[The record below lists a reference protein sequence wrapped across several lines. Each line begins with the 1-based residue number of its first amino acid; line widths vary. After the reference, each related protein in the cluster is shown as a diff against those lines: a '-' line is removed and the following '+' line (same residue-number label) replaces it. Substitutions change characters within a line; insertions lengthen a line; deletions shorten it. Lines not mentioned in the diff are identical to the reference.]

1 MVCCLMQIYT
11 FATEK
16 SNKFKM
22 SEDIRLKKGLNIK
35 LTGEAEQVYSNAEAA
50 TTYELK
56 PTDFHGLTPK
66 LTVKVGDKVKAGTVL
81 FFDKYNEK
89 VKFCSSVSGEVTDV
103 VRGAKRKILKVVIS
117 ADKELAYEDLSSVSA
132 KDLSRE
138 QIIDKMCTNGVWPFI
153 RQKPYDV
160 IAKPT
165 DMPKS
170 IFISAFNS
178 APISIDNDFALYG
191 KGELFQEGLD
201 IITKLSTGTTHLNI
215 DGYSNPSKVFTDAKG
230 VQINK
235 ISGMHPAGNVGVQIH
250 HIDPINK
257 DDIIWYLTP
266 QDVLTIATLFKEG
279 KYDASRIVAIA
290 GSQINR
296 PKYYRTIGGTT
307 ITNFLKDNIKEGNTR
322 VISGDVL
329 SGTKIDENGTLG
341 FYDYQIT
348 AIPEGDEAE
357 FLGWIKPGLNKFS
370 ASRTFLSWLMP
381 TKKYSLD
388 ANLHGEE
395 RAYVMTG
402 EYEKVLPMDIYPT
415 HLIKAIMIEDIE
427 LMENLGIYEVSPEDF
442 ALCEFVCTSKIEV
455 QKLIRHGL
463 DLVRK
468 ENS

>member
-1 MVCCLMQIYT
+1 MQIYT

-35 LTGEAEQVYSNAEAA
+35 LTGEAEQVYSTVEAA

-81 FFDKYNEK
+81 FMDKYNEN

-103 VRGAKRKILKVVIS
+103 VRGAKRKILKVVVS
-117 ADKELAYEDLSSVSA
+117 ADKEVSYEDLSSASA

-138 QIIDKMCTNGVWPFI
+138 QIIDKMCANGVWPFI

-160 IAKPT
+160 IANPI

-178 APISIDNDFALYG
+178 APITIDNDFALYG

-201 IITKLSTGTTHLNI
+201 IVTKLTTGTTHLNI

-235 ISGMHPAGNVGVQIH
+235 ISGPHPAGNVGVQIH

-279 KYDASRIVAIA
+279 KYDASKIVAIA
-290 GSQINR
+290 GSQISR

-307 ITNFLKDNIKEGNTR
+307 ITNFLKDNTKEGNTR

-329 SGTKIDENGTLG
+329 SGTKIDENGSLG

-348 AIPEGDEAE
+348 VIPEGDEAE
-357 FLGWIKPGLNKFS
+357 FLGWISPGLHKFS
-370 ASRTFLSWLMP
+370 SSRTFLSWLTP

-455 QKLIRHGL
+455 QKLIREGL

>member
-1 MVCCLMQIYT
+1 MQIYT
-11 FATEK
+11 FAIEK
-16 SNKFKM
+16 SNKIKM
-22 SEDIRLKKGLNIK
+22 SEDIRLKKGLNIQ
-35 LTGEAEQVYSNAEAA
+35 LVGEAEQVYFTVNDA

-56 PTDFHGLTPK
+56 PSDFHGLTPK
-66 LTVKVGDKVKAGTVL
+66 LAVKLGDKVKAGTVL

-89 VKFCSSVSGEVTDV
+89 VKFCSPVSGEVTDI
-103 VRGAKRKILKVVIS
+103 VRGAKRRILKVVVT
-117 ADKELAYEDLSSVSA
+117 ADTEIVYEDFSSASA
-132 KDLSRE
+132 SELNRE
-138 QIIDKMCTNGVWPFI
+138 QIIDKLCQSGVWPFI

-160 IAKPT
+160 IANPT

-191 KGELFQEGLD
+191 KAEQFQKGLD
-201 IITKLSTGTTHLNI
+201 VITKLTNGITHLNM
-215 DGYSNPSKVFTDAKG
+215 DGYSNPAKVFTSATG
-230 VQINK
+230 VQLNT
-235 ISGMHPAGNVGVQIH
+235 ISGKHPAGNVGVQVH
-250 HIDPINK
+250 HIDPVNK
-257 DDIIWYLTP
+257 DNVIWYLSP
-266 QDVLTIATLFKEG
+266 QDVLTIAKLFTDG
-279 KYDASRIVAIA
+279 KYDASRIIALA
-290 GSQINR
+290 GSQIKK
-296 PKYYRTIGGTT
+296 PKYYRTISGTV
-307 ITNFLKDNIKEGNTR
+307 INEFLNNNIKEGNTR

-329 SGTKIDENGTLG
+329 TGTKIDENGSLG

-348 AIPEGDEAE
+348 AIPEGDESE
-357 FLGWIKPGLNKFS
+357 FLGWISPGLNKFS

-381 TKKYSLD
+381 TKKYNLN

-427 LMENLGIYEVSPEDF
+427 LMENLGIYEVSAEDF

>member
-1 MVCCLMQIYT
+1 MQIYT
-11 FATEK
+11 FAIEK

-35 LTGEAEQVYSNAEAA
+35 LTGEAEQVYSTAEAA

-81 FFDKYNEK
+81 FMDKYNEK

-103 VRGAKRKILKVVIS
+103 VRGAKRKILKVVVS
-117 ADKELAYEDLSSVSA
+117 ADKEIGYKELSSASA

-138 QIIDKMCTNGVWPFI
+138 QIIDKMCANGVWPFI

-160 IAKPT
+160 IANPI

-178 APISIDNDFALYG
+178 APITIDNDFALYG

-201 IITKLSTGTTHLNI
+201 IVTKLTTGTTHLNI
-215 DGYSNPSKVFTDAKG
+215 DGYSTPSKVLTDAKG

-235 ISGMHPAGNVGVQIH
+235 ISGLHPAGNVGVQIH

-279 KYDASRIVAIA
+279 KYTEA
-290 GSQINR
+290 
-296 PKYYRTIGGTT
+296 K
-307 ITNFLKDNIKEGNTR
+307 LKTKEIRKSKKRDKENLTLAE
-322 VISGDVL
+322 IHKDLDVR
-329 SGTKIDENGTLG
+329 DR
-341 FYDYQIT
+341 
-348 AIPEGDEAE
+348 
-357 FLGWIKPGLNKFS
+357 FLGLKKL
-370 ASRTFLSWLMP
+370 RMP
-381 TKKYSLD
+381 LT
-388 ANLHGEE
+388 
-395 RAYVMTG
+395 
-402 EYEKVLPMDIYPT
+402 
-415 HLIKAIMIEDIE
+415 
-427 LMENLGIYEVSPEDF
+427 
-442 ALCEFVCTSKIEV
+442 
-455 QKLIRHGL
+455 
-463 DLVRK
+463 
-468 ENS
+468 